1 MVIVPFLKRIS
12 LILSVL
18 FSAFLG
24 ACSSSPEEVFYY
36 HVKTNCPGCRS
47 LARTHVYTMIKKLP
61 ADSLPREGLMT
72 RGMRGTGYIIEETE
86 VKLGDEVYKIVR
98 DKTITV
104 IEGDN

>member
-1 MVIVPFLKRIS
+1 
-12 LILSVL
+12 
-18 FSAFLG
+18 
-24 ACSSSPEEVFYY
+24 
-36 HVKTNCPGCRS
+36 
-47 LARTHVYTMIKKLP
+47 
-61 ADSLPREGLMT
+61 MT